1 MIAKSSA
8 SKVSIA
14 VAASLAL
21 IKGLSGF
28 FIGSLA
34 LLTSAVDSI
43 LDVIASSVN
52 YFAIKKSEEPPDE
65 DHPFGHSKFESMA
78 TFLQSI
84 IIFFSGAFILY
95 KSYEKIKIK
104 GVVENVDAGIYVM
117 FISVAVTICLS
128 IFLKKVARQ
137 TESSVLK
144 ADALHYDMDILTNA
158 GIIVTFFVI
167 KLTGFHVVDAIIS
180 VIISFYIIYSS
191 VKLNFEVSKDLLDV
205 ELPKNLK
212 EEIIK
217 IIEEYDSLHM
227 DYHKLRTRRAGSK
240 KFVDMH
246 LTLCRNLSLEDAHI
260 ISDFIESRI
269 RETIADSDVTIHI
282 DPCDVSECP
291 GIDACND
298 NKLKLEL
305 SKIKNGGEHV

>member
-1 MIAKSSA
+1 MITKSGA
-8 SKVSIA
+8 SRVSIA
-14 VAASLAL
+14 VAASLAI
-21 IKGLSGF
+21 IKALSGY

-43 LDVIASSVN
+43 LDIIASSVN

-65 DHPFGHSKFESMA
+65 LHPFGHSKFESMA
-78 TFLQSI
+78 TFLQSL
-84 IIFFSGAFILY
+84 IIFFSGLFILY
-95 KSYEKIKIK
+95 KAYEKIVKK
-104 GVVENVDAGIYVM
+104 GVVENIDAGIYVM
-117 FISVAVTICLS
+117 LFSMFATVFLS
-128 IFLKKVARQ
+128 IFLRKVAHR

-167 KLTGFHVVDAIIS
+167 KYTGLHIVDAVIS

-191 VKLNFEVSKDLLDV
+191 IKLSFEVSKDLVDA
-205 ELPKNLK
+205 ELPRNIK
-212 EEIIK
+212 EDIIK
-217 IIEEYDSLHM
+217 IIEEYDSLHV

-240 KFVDMH
+240 KFIDMH
-246 LTLCRNLSLEDAHI
+246 LTLCRNLSLEDAHK
-260 ISDFIESRI
+260 ISDFIENKI
-269 RETIADSDVTIHI
+269 TETIPDSDVTIHV
-282 DPCDVSECP
+282 DPCDISDCP

-305 SKIKNGGEHV
+305 SKIRNGGEDV